1 MAEDLTELRG
11 EGWKR
16 LLAAA
21 RRSLERT
28 GGALDRSIG
37 LSSPTD
43 AERRVVIGITGS
55 YRPQTVK
62 RLTVELAT
70 LDEAL
75 RQRHSTSLS
84 DALVA
89 LGGPLRDRPGERKR
103 EQGRGYEGPFRRECL
118 EAAR

>member
-1 MAEDLTELRG
+1 VRACGLEGTVAGDLTELRG

-43 AERRVVIGITGS
+43 AERRMVIGITGS

-62 RLTVELAT
+62 RLAI
-70 LDEAL
+70 
-75 RQRHSTSLS
+75 
-84 DALVA
+84 
-89 LGGPLRDRPGERKR
+89 
-103 EQGRGYEGPFRRECL
+103 
-118 EAAR
+118 